1 MSESW
6 RDRDRRVLW
15 HPFTQMRDWAR
26 EDPVIVARG
35 DGCWLVD
42 VDGNRFLDGVSSL
55 WCNVHGHHVPEIDA
69 AVRDQ
74 LGRIAHSTMLGLSAT
89 PAIELAE
96 RLVALAPPGLTRV
109 FYSDSG
115 ATAVEIALKMAFQ
128 FWQHTGQPERTHF
141 VTFEGAYHGDTIG
154 AVSLGG
160 IPLFHQ
166 LFKPL
171 LFDTL
176 RVPAPTCL
184 RCPLGRSYPSC
195 ETACLEP
202 LESLLAGR
210 GGEVAAV
217 VIEPVMQGAAG
228 MIAQPAG
235 FLARVRAA
243 CDRAGTLLVCDEVAT
258 GFGRT
263 GAMFACDAE
272 RVSPDLLTVAKGLTG
287 GYLPLAATL
296 ATERIYEAFLGEV
309 EQARTFFHG
318 HTYTGNALACA
329 AALASLELFA
339 SRDLL
344 AHVRAMSA
352 RLAER
357 LAPLGLHPNVA
368 EIRQRGLM
376 VGVELVADR
385 ATNAPHPSTDRV
397 PARIVRAA
405 RRRGVILRPLGNVMV
420 LMPPLAI
427 SADELDLLVSCLTT
441 SIEEVLPSS
450 ASS

>member
-1 MSESW
+1 M
-6 RDRDRRVLW
+6 
-15 HPFTQMRDWAR
+15 
-26 EDPVIVARG
+26 
-35 DGCWLVD
+35 
-42 VDGNRFLDGVSSL
+42 
-55 WCNVHGHHVPEIDA
+55 
-69 AVRDQ
+69 
-74 LGRIAHSTMLGLSAT
+74 
-89 PAIELAE
+89 
-96 RLVALAPPGLTRV
+96 
-109 FYSDSG
+109 
-115 ATAVEIALKMAFQ
+115 
-128 FWQHTGQPERTHF
+128 
-141 VTFEGAYHGDTIG
+141 
-154 AVSLGG
+154 
-160 IPLFHQ
+160 FHQ
-166 LFKPL
+166 LFQPL
-171 LFDTL
+171 LFATL

-184 RCPLGRSYPSC
+184 RCPLGQTYPSC

-202 LESLLAGR
+202 LERLLADR
-210 GGEVAAV
+210 GGEIAAV

-228 MIAQPAG
+228 MIAQPPG

-263 GAMFACDAE
+263 GAMFACETE

-296 ATERIYEAFLGEV
+296 TTERIYEAFLGEV

-329 AALASLELFA
+329 AALASLDLFA

-357 LAPLGLHPNVA
+357 LAPLGRHPNVA

-385 ATNAPHPSTDRV
+385 TTNAPHASADRV

-405 RRRGVILRPLGNVMV
+405 RGRGVILRPLGNVMV

-427 SADELDLLVSCLTT
+427 SADELDLLVSVLTN
-441 SIEEVLPSS
+441 SIEEVLPSP

>member
-1 MSESW
+1 
-6 RDRDRRVLW
+6 
-15 HPFTQMRDWAR
+15 MRDWAK
-26 EDPVIVARG
+26 EDPVIVERG

-42 VDGNRFLDGVSSL
+42 VDGNRYLDGVSSL

-69 AVRDQ
+69 AIRAQ
-74 LGRIAHSTMLGLSAT
+74 LDRIAHSTMLGLSAT
-89 PAIELAE
+89 PAIDLAE
-96 RLVALAPPGLTRV
+96 RLIEISPAGLSRV

-128 FWQHTGQPERTHF
+128 FWRHSGHPERSLF
-141 VTFEGAYHGDTIG
+141 VTFEGAYHGDTLG

-160 IPLFHQ
+160 IDIFHKLFQ
-166 LFKPL
+166 PL

-176 RVPAPTCL
+176 RATAPTCL
-184 RCPLGRSYPSC
+184 RCPLGRQYPSC
-195 ETACLEP
+195 ATACLEP
-202 LESLLAGR
+202 LEQLLASR
-210 GGEVAAV
+210 GGEIAAV
-217 VIEPVMQGAAG
+217 VIEPVIQGAAG
-228 MIAQPAG
+228 MIVQPSG

-243 CDRAGTLLVCDEVAT
+243 CDRAGTLLICDEVAT

-263 GAMFACDAE
+263 GAMFACE
-272 RVSPDLLTVAKGLTG
+272 TESVSPDLLTVAKGLTG

-296 ATERIYEAFLGEV
+296 TTELIYEAFLGEI
-309 EQARTFFHG
+309 EQTRTFFHG

-329 AALASLELFA
+329 AALASLDLFV

-357 LAPLGLHPNVA
+357 LAPLARHPNVA

-376 VGVELVADR
+376 VGVEIVVDR
-385 ATNAPHPSTDRV
+385 ATAAPHPPAERV
-397 PARIVRAA
+397 PGRIVRAA

-427 SADELDLLVSCLTT
+427 PPEAIDLLVSVLT
-441 SIEEVLPSS
+441 SSVEEVLPSP